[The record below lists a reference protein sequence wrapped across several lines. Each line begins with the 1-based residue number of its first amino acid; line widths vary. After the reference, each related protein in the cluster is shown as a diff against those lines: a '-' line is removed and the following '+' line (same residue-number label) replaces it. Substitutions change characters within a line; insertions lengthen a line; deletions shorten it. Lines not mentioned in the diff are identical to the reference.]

1 MPGAQSAFVVHV
13 VLHAPEAQAK
23 GRQSWTPGDLHVPWP
38 SHVPGV
44 LRRVPAH
51 DGSTHTVSGAYFEH
65 VPKPSHAPVSP
76 HFAAPL
82 SLQTLRGS
90 GTP

>member
-1 MPGAQSAFVVHV
+1 LQ
-13 VLHAPEAQAK
+13 
-23 GRQSWTPGDLHVPWP
+23 VPWP
-38 SHVPGV
+38 SQVPGV

-51 DGSTHTVSGAYFEH
+51 DGSTHTVSGAYFAQA
-65 VPKPSHAPVSP
+65 PKPSHAPVWP

-82 SLQTLRGS
+82 STQTLRGS